1 MASTIRKRGKKGI
14 WWYYGYFGGREYR
27 FPLKTSDKRLAE
39 REQRQHDARYTD
51 PNFIVRDQKNPTL
64 DEFWGLY
71 LKWLQTHR
79 STETVRIQTYHWG
92 LLKKFFKVNRM
103 GEIRTEDVER
113 FKTWRKENN
122 AADVSVDNSLKDFAA
137 MWNRAM
143 RSDWYTGQNPFSTH
157 KVERLTTNRALPQVT
172 FHTKEDVQKLLSEAK
187 KRGRQTEWVVL
198 LGVYGGLRK
207 NELLNLRW
215 EALDFD
221 EKEPKLIIPNK
232 TIIKRPRIV
241 PMSRKIFDA
250 LLPHRKQ
257 SGYVFENER
266 PSNGIHRYHYD
277 PKKSLDSALKAAG
290 LDIDDAFQKMRR
302 TFGSLHL
309 QAGTSIFKVAT
320 WLGHSVK
327 VCQRHYA
334 ALLTYDGEIDK
345 I

>member
-1 MASTIRKRGKKGI
+1 
-14 WWYYGYFGGREYR
+14 
-27 FPLKTSDKRLAE
+27 
-39 REQRQHDARYTD
+39 
-51 PNFIVRDQKNPTL
+51 
-64 DEFWGLY
+64 
-71 LKWLQTHR
+71 
-79 STETVRIQTYHWG
+79 
-92 LLKKFFKVNRM
+92 M

-187 KRGRQTEWVVL
+187 KRGRQTELVVL

-241 PMSRKIFDA
+241 LMSRKIFDA